1 MKDSPQALLAYEMGV
16 HEAMNFST
24 LLSLELFSLSLSLS
38 LSHTHIHTHTHR
50 FSLSLL
56 NRPNHHTNDE
66 TKNKYASFHPT
77 EMKISP
83 KFPLNGMCQIVLT
96 PL

>member
-1 MKDSPQALLAYEMGV
+1 MKDSPQALVAYEMGV

-24 LLSLELFSLSLSLS
+24 LLALELFSLSLSLS
-38 LSHTHIHTHTHR
+38 HTHTHCLSL
-50 FSLSLL
+50 SLSLL

>member
-24 LLSLELFSLSLSLS
+24 LLSLELFSLSLT
-38 LSHTHIHTHTHR
+38 HTYTHTHR

>member
-1 MKDSPQALLAYEMGV
+1 MKESPQALLSYERRV

-24 LLSLELFSLSLSLS
+24 LLSPGVILSLSLS
-38 LSHTHIHTHTHR
+38 LIHTHTHTHS
-50 FSLSLL
+50 FSLL
-56 NRPNHHTNDE
+56 NRPNHYTTDE

-77 EMKISP
+77 EMKIPP
-83 KFPLNGMCQIVLT
+83 KFPLNGMCQILLT